1 MQPMMAFLEAM
12 RWDLV
17 ADGLQV
23 LMCGVILLCLLR
35 NQLRYQRLLPP
46 ASQREKPPLFSQE
59 VLLQTL
65 RQQAEQALA
74 SIRAAVDA
82 EEAKLQQILSAAGAV
97 PAGAGNAAAEAPG
110 ESIPFRLGG
119 GEPAGFGVPP
129 RSRYVGL
136 AELAAQ
142 GLTLRQMA
150 AQTRLPAGEIEL
162 ALKLQRASA
171 EPGSTTAARQ

>member
-1 MQPMMAFLEAM
+1 MMTFLEAL

-23 LMCGVILLCLLR
+23 LMCGVILTCLVR
-35 NQLRYQRLLPP
+35 NQLRYKRLLPQ
-46 ASQREKPPLFSQE
+46 ASHRETPPVFSQE

-65 RQQAEQALA
+65 RQQTEQALA

-82 EEAKLQQILSAAGAV
+82 EEAKLQQVLGAAGV
-97 PAGAGNAAAEAPG
+97 LPAGAANAAAEAPG
-110 ESIPFRLGG
+110 ESIPFRLGD
-119 GEPAGFGVPP
+119 GEPVGFGALP
-129 RSRYVGL
+129 SRYAGL

-142 GLTLRQMA
+142 GLTPRQMA

-162 ALKLQRASA
+162 ALKLQRVPA
-171 EPGSTTAARQ
+171 EPGTTTATRQ

>member
-1 MQPMMAFLEAM
+1 MMTFFEAL

-17 ADGLQV
+17 ADGVQV
-23 LMCGVILLCLLR
+23 LMCGLILLCLLR
-35 NQLRYQRLLPP
+35 NQLRYRRLLPP
-46 ASQREKPPLFSQE
+46 ASHREKPPVFSQE

-82 EEAKLQQILSAAGAV
+82 EEAKLQQILGGAGMV
-97 PAGAGNAAAEAPG
+97 PASAENAGAEAPG
-110 ESIPFRLGG
+110 ESIPFRLGE
-119 GEPAGFGVPP
+119 GEPVGLGAFT
-129 RSRYVGL
+129 SRYAGL

-142 GLTLRQMA
+142 GLTPRQMA

-171 EPGSTTAARQ
+171 EPGTATATRQ